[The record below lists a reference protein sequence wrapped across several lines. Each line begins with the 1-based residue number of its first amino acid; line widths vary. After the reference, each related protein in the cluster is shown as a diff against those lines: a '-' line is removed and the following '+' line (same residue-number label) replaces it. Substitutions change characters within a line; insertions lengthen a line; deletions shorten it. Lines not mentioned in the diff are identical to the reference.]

1 MNIVTGYMGFIASHI
16 CDRISDIFAVEQ
28 NDCFEFLQNFKDWS
42 KVKFIYHL
50 GAISDTTCTDVAKIY
65 KYNIDFSLQLFEKA
79 IEYQIP
85 IRYASSASVYGNTYG
100 SINPLNHYA
109 MSKASIDLWV
119 EENMHRFKHIQG
131 LRFFN
136 VYGDGEEHKGNQA
149 SPVSKFRKE
158 IKERGT
164 ISIFE
169 DSESYYRDFICVED
183 VVEIMVNNN
192 LNSGIYDL
200 GTGNPTSFKTVAKL
214 IQRKYG
220 GEIKIIPFPKH
231 LEGKYQTSTKAKEVF
246 RHPFKSVPEW
256 LNQN

>member
-1 MNIVTGYMGFIASHI
+1 
-16 CDRISDIFAVEQ
+16 
-28 NDCFEFLQNFKDWS
+28 
-42 KVKFIYHL
+42 
-50 GAISDTTCTDVAKIY
+50 
-65 KYNIDFSLQLFEKA
+65 
-79 IEYQIP
+79 
-85 IRYASSASVYGNTYG
+85 
-100 SINPLNHYA
+100 

-158 IKERGT
+158 IKQRGT

-183 VVEIMVNNN
+183 VVEIMVNNK
-192 LNSGIYDL
+192 LTSGIYDL
-200 GTGNPTSFKTVAKL
+200 GSSNSVSFYDIANY
-214 IQRKYG
+214 ICQKYG
-220 GEIKIIPFPKH
+220 GTIKIIPFPNH
-231 LEGKYQTSTKAKEVF
+231 LVGKYQTSTKAKVVF
-246 RHPFKSVPEW
+246 QHPFKSVPEW